1 MLYTEEGERKSEF
14 FLHSVMYREYVLRS
28 AEAFCVDVLTI
39 EYINDSLALIFLNK
53 SACYC
58 PNLLLLSQNAFL

>member
-53 SACYC
+53 SGYC
-58 PNLLLLSQNAFL
+58 PNLLLSSQNAFSF